1 MTRQSAYQLLTKYIK
16 NPILLKHS
24 LATEATMRAFA
35 NYFGEDE
42 DVWGITGLLHD
53 ADYELSKGHPE
64 KHGTLLFKK
73 EPNVVP
79 AEIERAIRA
88 HTYEWSN
95 VLPQTRMEWTLAC
108 CDELTGFI
116 MKTVTF
122 YASRKVAD
130 ISVDFLL
137 RKLRQKNVFPGAD
150 RKKILLCQSKLGIPV
165 VQFITVTLNAM
176 HSISN
181 ILDTKLEAE
190 KETKK

>member
-1 MTRQSAYQLLTKYIK
+1 MTRQTAYQLLTKYIK

-35 NYFGEDE
+35 NYFGEDP

-53 ADYELSKGHPE
+53 ADYEISRDNPE

-79 AEIERAIRA
+79 ADIERAIRA
-88 HTYEWSN
+88 HNFLWTN
-95 VLPQTRMEWTLAC
+95 VMPQTRMEWTLAC

-116 MKTVTF
+116 MKTATL
-122 YASRKVAD
+122 YSSKRVAD

-137 RKLRQKNVFPGAD
+137 KKLRQRNVFPGAD
-150 RKKILLCQSKLGIPV
+150 RKKILLCQEKLRIPV
-165 VQFITVTLNAM
+165 IQFITVTLNAM
-176 HSISN
+176 QSIGHV
-181 ILDTKLEAE
+181 LDTRAVDAD
-190 KETKK
+190 TKK